1 MATSGPPALLLG
13 DNNVTRYTGE
23 CNEAA
28 GNPAVFLL
36 FGHQPENR
44 RTATPDATHYS
55 HSQTNSEGDEV
66 MGLLVNTLTET
77 RAEAQMDTF
86 THSTDWEAY
95 AACRAVENA
104 ADLFFSEDIGEIAAA
119 KRVCA
124 ECPVLAQ
131 CLEGALDRREPVG
144 VWGGQLF
151 MNGKMLA
158 IKRRRG
164 RPPKV
169 ARPED
174 QMPVI
179 PVPAHLMAQAERLT
193 A

>member
-1 MATSGPPALLLG
+1 MQTLVDTNIQSNISVG
-13 DNNVTRYTGE
+13 DLN
-23 CNEAA
+23 
-28 GNPAVFLL
+28 
-36 FGHQPENR
+36 
-44 RTATPDATHYS
+44 
-55 HSQTNSEGDEV
+55 
-66 MGLLVNTLTET
+66 
-77 RAEAQMDTF
+77 
-86 THSTDWEAY
+86 WEDF
-95 AACRAVENA
+95 AACRAVSNA

-124 ECPVLAQ
+124 DCPVLAE
-131 CLEGALDRREPVG
+131 CLEGALERREPWG

-151 MNGKMLA
+151 MNGKMLTV
-158 IKRRRG
+158 KRRRG

-179 PVPAHLMAQAERLT
+179 PIPAHLQEAAQLRT